1 MSGEELVLG
10 FLVIV
15 ILFSYLYVSFKINRT
30 LMQKAAQSRYCF
42 DSLTTQAGIQPTNPV
57 VFCSDPRRARLMFSA
72 SFTNN
77 SFPKYKIVLLFRRLS
92 AVIKLFK
99 AERVLQTPAA
109 AAALA
114 ACTTVLSDIARL
126 RQYPVDLTEKIY
138 CDFMMAGF
146 QAVRLFF
153 VNSTDAAFTSQRF
166 SSCLQV
172 NNAFNGS
179 SYKYRTRDGRF
190 FSFHV
195 YYQSQ
200 KAKIIKALKIDKS
213 VDDFTMKTGRQ
224 DRMLLRE
231 LVGGIK
237 AADLEELAF
246 SSGACGCVLRNRSE
260 WENTPV
266 GQALSAMPLIKLQ
279 QAGGGIPKTYPALS
293 SSQGP
298 LAGIKVLDL
307 THIIAGPACT
317 RLLAEYG
324 ADVLLVRRG
333 NFNGQE
339 QSFLELDGWAG
350 KHAIDL
356 DMNKAEELEQVKTL
370 ITQADVVVYSYQDG
384 AFDRFGLSE
393 PEIIALNPNVI
404 FASMRCFSDTIW
416 KERPGWAPLAE
427 DITGLSIRN
436 GSQEKPKN
444 LNGVPLDYI
453 PGFILALG
461 TLQAIKQSMISGGA
475 YSVNVSL
482 SRVAMWLHEC
492 TDLCADLN
500 IDSSPGMESAPDFAE
515 WHTVVQQVAH
525 TPIGPILFPSPAV
538 VGPIKTDTLANMQ
551 FSHGNQG
558 WRQ

>member
-1 MSGEELVLG
+1 MILGLLVL
-10 FLVIV
+10 LV
-15 ILFSYLYVSFKINRT
+15 LLAYLYGSYKINHT
-30 LMQKAAQSRYCF
+30 LKKKAAQSFCCF
-42 DSLTTQAGIQPTNPV
+42 DSLTANAEIEPTNPV
-57 VFCSDPRRARLMFSA
+57 VFCSDPQRARQMFLA
-72 SFTNN
+72 CFTNN
-77 SFPKYKIVLLFRRLS
+77 SFPKYKIILLFRRLS

-99 AERVLQTPAA
+99 EERILQTPAA

-126 RQYPVDLTEKIY
+126 RHYPVDLTEKIY
-138 CDFMMAGF
+138 CDYMIAGF

-153 VNSTDAAFTSQRF
+153 VDSPDEAFSLQRF
-166 SSCLQV
+166 GSCLQV

-179 SYKYRTRDGRF
+179 SYKYKTRDERY

-195 YYQSQ
+195 YYESQ
-200 KAKIIKALKIDKS
+200 KTKVVKALKIDKPA
-213 VDDFTMKTGRQ
+213 DEFTMNSGGQ
-224 DRMLLRE
+224 DRAMLRG
-231 LVGGIK
+231 LVGGLE
-237 AADLEELAF
+237 AAELEELAF
-246 SSGACGCVLRNRSE
+246 SSGACGCILRNRSE
-260 WENTPV
+260 WESTPV

-279 QAGGGIPKTYPALS
+279 QIGPGGSPKQYPELIS
-293 SSQGP
+293 GQGP

-333 NFNGQE
+333 GFDRQE

-356 DMNKAEELEQVKTL
+356 DMNKPAELEKVKSL

-393 PEIIALNPNVI
+393 AGILELNPHVVY
-404 FASMRCFSDTIW
+404 ASMRCFSDTIW
-416 KERPGWAPLAE
+416 RERPGWAPLAE

-461 TLQAIKQSMISGGA
+461 TLQAIKQSMITGGA
-475 YSVNVSL
+475 YSASVSL
-482 SRVAMWLHEC
+482 CRVAMWLHEC
-492 TDLCADLN
+492 TDLCLEQT
-500 IDSSPGMESAPDFAE
+500 IDPSSDSPSPAPELAE
-515 WHTVVQQVAH
+515 WRAVMQQVTE
-525 TPIGPILFPSPAV
+525 TPIGPIVFPSPAV
-538 VGPIKTDTLANMQ
+538 VGPIKTDITSNMKL
-551 FSHGNQG
+551 SHGNQG